1 MRRSPTA
8 DQTEEEKG
16 ISKYRLINRLKH
28 FTWAWYTLTMSTGG
42 IALLLAEQPHT
53 FRGLMTIG
61 KVVFIFDLVL
71 FILLFTAIS
80 IRFIRFPG
88 TLSSSLH
95 HQTESLFF
103 PTLMLSIANIIS
115 GMQKY
120 GVPDTGSWLLVV
132 IRILFW
138 TYVAC
143 AFLSAV
149 LQYQL
154 LFTAPKRLTIQSM
167 TPSWILPIFPI
178 MLSGTIASV
187 SAGSQPPQHAMS
199 IIIAGLTFQGLG
211 MLVAILMY
219 AQYVGRLMQY
229 GLPAP
234 DLRPGMFIAVGPPSF
249 TALSIIGM
257 ASSIPNQFGYFGS
270 HPTAFDI
277 LNIIAVFMAVFLW
290 SLSFWFFSISLLSCV
305 ACMGKMR
312 FHLSWWSFVFPNVG
326 FTIATITIGTSLE
339 SQAIT
344 WAGTGMSIIVVGLW
358 LFVLFTHSRAVYRRE
373 ILFEGN
379 DEDD

>member
-1 MRRSPTA
+1 
-8 DQTEEEKG
+8 
-16 ISKYRLINRLKH
+16 
-28 FTWAWYTLTMSTGG
+28 MSTGG

-53 FRGLMTIG
+53 FPGLMTIG

-71 FILLFTAIS
+71 FILLCTAIS
-80 IRFIRFPG
+80 IRFVRFPG
-88 TLSSSLH
+88 TLSGSLH

-103 PTLMLSIANIIS
+103 PTLMLSVANIIS
-115 GMQKY
+115 GIQRY

-132 IRILFW
+132 MRVLFW

-154 LFTAPKRLTIQSM
+154 LFTAPKHLTIQSM
-167 TPSWILPIFPI
+167 TPAWILPIFPV

-187 SAGSQPPQHAMS
+187 SAGSQPPPHTMS
-199 IIIAGLTFQGLG
+199 IIVAGLTFQGLG
-211 MLVAILMY
+211 MFVAILMY

-257 ASSIPNQFGYFGS
+257 ASNIPNNFGYFRS
-270 HPTAFDI
+270 HPTAFEV
-277 LNIIAVFMAVFLW
+277 LNIVAVFVAVFLW

-344 WAGTGMSIIVVGLW
+344 WAGTGMSIVVVGLW
-358 LFVLFTHSRAVYRRE
+358 LFVLFTHGRAVYRRE

>member
-1 MRRSPTA
+1 M
-8 DQTEEEKG
+8 EKG
-16 ISKYRLINRLKH
+16 ISKYRIVNRIKH
-28 FTWAWYTLTMSTGG
+28 FTWAWFTLTMSTGG
-42 IALLLAEQPHT
+42 IALLLAQQPHT

-71 FILLFTAIS
+71 FTLVCTAIS

-88 TLSSSLH
+88 TFSSSLH
-95 HQTESLFF
+95 HQTEGLFF
-103 PTLMLSIANIIS
+103 PTLILSIANIIS
-115 GMQKY
+115 GIQEY
-120 GVPDTGSWLLVV
+120 GVPVTGSWLLVV
-132 IRILFW
+132 VRVLFW
-138 TYVAC
+138 TYLAC

-149 LQYQL
+149 LQYYF

-178 MLSGTIASV
+178 MLSGTIAST

-211 MLVAILMY
+211 LLVSILMY
-219 AQYVGRLMQY
+219 AQYIGRLMQH

-249 TALSIIGM
+249 TALAIIGM
-257 ASSIPNQFGYFGS
+257 AKSIPSNFGYFSS
-270 HPTAFDI
+270 HPTAYDV
-277 LNIIAVFMAVFLW
+277 LNIIAVFMGVFLW
-290 SLSFWFFSISLLSCV
+290 SLSFWFFCISLLSCV
-305 ACMGKMR
+305 TCMGQMR

-326 FTIATITIGTSLE
+326 FTIATIVIGTSLE
-339 SQAIT
+339 SQGIT
-344 WAGTGMSIIVVGLW
+344 WVGTCMSVLVVGLW
-358 LFVLFTHSRAVYRRE
+358 MFILFTHGRAVYRRE